1 MLNNNRKE
9 EKDLREERAL
19 EALYQAKFRLE
30 AAIRKAIICVGCVDL
45 YPEGTDKEIAKSDV
59 DSARCALVKAVAN
72 YDVCYTTYS
81 AIREENGREFDRRF
95 ETSHQMVETFY
106 GAYTMVR

>member
-9 EKDLREERAL
+9 EKDLREERSL

-45 YPEGTDKEIAKSDV
+45 YPEGSDKEIAKSDV
-59 DSARCALVKAVAN
+59 DNARYALVKAVAN
-72 YDVCYTTYS
+72 YDVCYTTYN

-95 ETSHQMVETFY
+95 ETSHEMVETFY

>member
-1 MLNNNRKE
+1 MLNNNRKD
-9 EKDLREERAL
+9 EKDLRAGRAL

-45 YPEGTDKEIAKSDV
+45 YPEGSDKEIAKSDV

-72 YDVCYTTYS
+72 YDICYTTYN
-81 AIREENGREFDRRF
+81 AILEENGEEFDKKF
-95 ETSHQMVETFY
+95 ETSHEIVETFY